1 MIEEERICG
10 ELEDI
15 NSNIGRGAISV
26 HSLSRIYFYSEN
38 LFIILISFIKII
50 VIIYLRH
57 DDEKRGKSNT

>member
-26 HSLSRIYFYSEN
+26 HSLSEYTSTR
-38 LFIILISFIKII
+38 KIF
-50 VIIYLRH
+50 L
-57 DDEKRGKSNT
+57 